1 MRTRLLIAVAA
12 LSLLVAPAAAL
23 ASHGGKSKSMG
34 GRGQVTYELEGTLS
48 AFTAV
53 KGSTPGSITIM
64 ATDGNKAGRAFKGDT
79 LTFMLTKATRV
90 EANDNGMIANGDPGE
105 IQVKGPAGLDAAGL
119 QKLIPR
125 KVEDQAEDNDDGP
138 NDEHHGGHGDHG
150 DHGGHGN
157 D

>member
-1 MRTRLLIAVAA
+1 MV
-12 LSLLVAPAAAL
+12 
-23 ASHGGKSKSMG
+23 
-34 GRGQVTYELEGTLS
+34 
-48 AFTAV
+48 
-53 KGSTPGSITIM
+53 
-64 ATDGNKAGRAFKGDT
+64 TDGNKAGRAFKGDT